1 MPRTCG
7 PAGPDIHTELG
18 AHPTSLPASLPAS
31 ATLSHVRASTPS
43 STFQRRPRGPVP
55 RPQPPV
61 PAPGLPS
68 QRPPAVPPGPGARP
82 PEPVIAEPPPPLR
95 AAPEGYFH
103 STMLMQALRMG
114 FFRVRQSRARGGRV
128 AVVLP
133 CFLGFPYCCRFRC
146 VELTVEMVALPALPI
161 SLACRAASMAAC
173 QDRAAPGVG
182 AGRPAPPQEA

>member
-1 MPRTCG
+1 
-7 PAGPDIHTELG
+7 
-18 AHPTSLPASLPAS
+18 
-31 ATLSHVRASTPS
+31 
-43 STFQRRPRGPVP
+43 
-55 RPQPPV
+55 
-61 PAPGLPS
+61 
-68 QRPPAVPPGPGARP
+68 
-82 PEPVIAEPPPPLR
+82 
-95 AAPEGYFH
+95 
-103 STMLMQALRMG
+103 MLMHALRMG

-182 AGRPAPPQEA
+182 MCSGTSPAAALAFMLA